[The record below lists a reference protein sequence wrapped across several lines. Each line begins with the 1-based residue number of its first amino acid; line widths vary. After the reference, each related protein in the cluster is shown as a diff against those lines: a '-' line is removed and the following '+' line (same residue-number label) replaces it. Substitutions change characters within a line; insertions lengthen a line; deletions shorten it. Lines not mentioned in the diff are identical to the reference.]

1 MSPAN
6 RISLVL
12 RPVEGQTLEKI
23 SRFIQLGAYVVVG
36 RGLAVIAAASDR
48 DLVTPALDREEFDAD
63 EHIRMALDAKRY
75 RWLRNRD
82 RVQDADT
89 DLVVTRGDYD
99 CFFSSALDREIDDA
113 MRLESLEACQP

>member
-1 MSPAN
+1 MSPTN

-48 DLVTPALDREEFDAD
+48 DLVTPALNREEFDAD
-63 EHIRMALDAKRY
+63 EHVRMALDAKRY
-75 RWLRNRD
+75 RWLRNRN
-82 RVQDADT
+82 RVEDANT
-89 DLVVTRGDYD
+89 DLLGARSTD
-99 CFFSSALDREIDDA
+99 CFYGSALDREVDDA
-113 MRLESLEACQP
+113 MRLESLGACQP